1 MLHQSN
7 SDFSGAREPARGL
20 YCRGGRGRCGTLA
33 EALERLDAAAKE
45 VRAVGGEGLAA
56 ADVAAPRRRYA
67 ASPTAS
73 DRSSFMMRQPC
84 TSPWRTCL
92 RSIRRNSTGRATSC
106 RNVRRRCR
114 RSSSRR
120 SPPAPSSS
128 PHRREIYVG
137 GPTVQAVFANMV
149 APGLLDRLLA
159 RKGYSGQ
166 LSKELE
172 TPGRPDNL
180 FEPVGNGYAAHG
192 RFDRRATDRSIELWL
207 SEHRGAPGPALAML
221 SLAAGVGMAAL
232 IPIRAR
238 GRSR

>member
-1 MLHQSN
+1 MHITMVHMPALNTPQFN
-7 SDFSGAREPARGL
+7 WARNKLPQRPTPLPPIFQPE
-20 YCRGGRGRCGTLA
+20 
-33 EALERLDAAAKE
+33 
-45 VRAVGGEGLAA
+45 
-56 ADVAAPRRRYA
+56 VAARAIVFA
-67 ASPTAS
+67 ASA
-73 DRSSFMMRQPC
+73 R
-84 TSPWRTCL
+84 
-92 RSIRRNSTGRATSC
+92 
-106 RNVRRRCR
+106 
-114 RSSSRR
+114 
-120 SPPAPSSS
+120 
-128 PHRREIYVG
+128 RREIYVG

-238 GRSR
+238 GRPR

>member
-84 TSPWRTCL
+84 TSPWCTCL

-128 PHRREIYVG
+128 PHRRGAARSMSAVPPSRRSL
-137 GPTVQAVFANMV
+137 PTWLRRVCSTVFWPGRATQVSSRRNSRRRAVPTISLSRLATVTPRMGASIGARRTAASNCGSPSIV
-149 APGLLDRLLA
+149 ARLA
-159 RKGYSGQ
+159 RRWPY
-166 LSKELE
+166 
-172 TPGRPDNL
+172 
-180 FEPVGNGYAAHG
+180 
-192 RFDRRATDRSIELWL
+192 
-207 SEHRGAPGPALAML
+207 
-221 SLAAGVGMAAL
+221 
-232 IPIRAR
+232 
-238 GRSR
+238 